1 MSNTP
6 TDFTE
11 AKHALKKLPMLGP
24 ALWLYARDARKKF
37 TFIADQD
44 WLVMPPLVLDQCKLY
59 MKGEVPWA
67 FCTWAYVSDE
77 VNARLGSHIP
87 KIAPHEWKSGNHL
100 WLIDVVAPFGG
111 LDEIV
116 ADLAQSNLAGQ
127 AFKALMPKPDGG
139 VEVRE
144 YAAAQAATKPGQ
156 ETQAG
161 EKQELR

>member
-1 MSNTP
+1 MSNTQ

-11 AKHALKKLPMLGP
+11 AKHALKKLPMLGL
-24 ALWLYARDARKKF
+24 ALWLFARDARKKF

-67 FCTWAYVSDE
+67 FCTWAYVNDE
-77 VNARLGSHIP
+77 VNARLGSNIP
-87 KIAPHEWKSGNHL
+87 KIAPHEWKSGAHL

-111 LDEIV
+111 LEEIV
-116 ADLAQSNLAGQ
+116 VDLAQSNLAGQ
-127 AFKALMPKPDGG
+127 AFKALMPKPDGA

-144 YAAAQAATKPGQ
+144 FAATPVEAKK
-156 ETQAG
+156 AA
-161 EKQELR
+161 EKQGAN